1 MRTKAVAMVLPYE
14 YQAFGDL
21 EKLIQGVKF
30 QLKGHLQIGMILTCL
45 DIERSG
51 SVNQFGIA

>member
-21 EKLIQGVKF
+21 KKLIQGGKF
-30 QLKGHLQIGMILTCL
+30 QLKAHLQIGMTLTCL
-45 DIERSG
+45 DSA
-51 SVNQFGIA
+51 VN